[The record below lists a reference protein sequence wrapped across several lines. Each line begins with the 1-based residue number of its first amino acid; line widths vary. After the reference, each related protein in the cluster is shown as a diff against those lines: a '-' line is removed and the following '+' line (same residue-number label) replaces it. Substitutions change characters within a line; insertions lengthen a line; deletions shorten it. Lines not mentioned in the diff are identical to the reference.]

1 MSSPAPG
8 KAGSVAQRAAEGRR
22 TEPVRGSQS
31 ETLQAQAGNRAVSQL
46 LGGGTPLSDSV
57 RADMEARFGTS
68 FSDVRIH
75 TGPNAQTAT
84 SALGAAAFTHGQ
96 DVVFGHGGVA
106 PESGAGKRLLAHEL
120 AHVVQQRRGGL
131 APAPGNASPTE
142 IGAERAANDVVA
154 GAGPVQVQGASA
166 IGIAKSE
173 EADGATDDSAIAP
186 LLEGFRQRMVQL
198 LVGASALGGPGPALL
213 GKVIEGMSDQ
223 LYEELWVNGRGAKLF
238 WNVLSL
244 GPGELAKAGVT
255 YQLGVIEGAVT
266 PATDLFGMAV
276 FAENV
281 RNTLASL
288 AVSTYNASDQIGPEI
303 RALIASTS
311 ELTQAARDS
320 VSAIV
325 NDPDALNTLFSLPQ
339 ATYALATR
347 NAYDLGK
354 TSGLKVMAALESPW
368 TEEENATEAPKLGSS
383 TVLSWIGSNVNALR
397 KWGVVSPGAKIGEAV
412 GFAMGMVAIQLL
424 AMLATGGMS
433 GALKGAGTAMA
444 KVGTAVARISPRAGG
459 AISQVGGLVT
469 VLGSAANE
477 INLAIN
483 ALDDVA
489 MAALKRFVGPLLDK
503 LRVVLGSL
511 QDLLGKIR
519 DANKR
524 EALPAPRRS
533 SEELARRSSGPDVDP
548 ADEVTELKIA
558 PLRDEPDRGPGP
570 GLKKRSA
577 DDTWDPDAPAS
588 TESEPGQPSGSTLVP
603 PRAVDSPSGSAF
615 DPDDE
620 VTEMKVAPL
629 RDEPDRGPGPG
640 LRRRSVDDTWDPDA
654 PASTTLVPENPSGPN
669 TVPPSAIE
677 PATGSSVG
685 PDDVSDQRATPSPRP
700 LPDPAP
706 APIEPAPG
714 PVHPRAPDL
723 LDRPDYE
730 DVAWPANAP
739 RRGPLVDPA
748 TPQELAHD
756 RGPGGVRYADDPDFV
771 DPSSSPGPRRPPP
784 RYSPGSAAQDQRL
797 GRVRYEDPPPPTP
810 PNGPVVRDMSEE
822 EMAARRQRIDAA
834 QRPPRNAPDPNAPV
848 VEIGADDGTERIPP
862 EEMAMIIEDAR
873 MRLDWP
879 EVVPHAE
886 LEKVPPPPVVNRRGR
901 EKRRRGGT

>member
-1 MSSPAPG
+1 VSSPAAPG
-8 KAGSVAQRAAEGRR
+8 RTRSAAQQAEGAQHTR
-22 TEPVRGSQS
+22 PVGVN
-31 ETLQAQAGNRAVSQL
+31 EVDTLQSRAGNRAVSQL

-75 TGPNAQTAT
+75 TGPNAQTAS
-84 SALGAAAFTHGQ
+84 SALGAAAFTHGP
-96 DVVFGHGGVA
+96 DVVFGQGSFA

-131 APAPGNASPTE
+131 APVPGNASPTE
-142 IGAERAANDVVA
+142 IGAERAANDVAA

-186 LLEGFRQRMVQL
+186 LRERFRQTMVQL
-198 LVGASALGGPGPALL
+198 LVDASALGGPGPALL

-238 WNVLSL
+238 WNILSL

-255 YQLGVIEGAVT
+255 YQLGVIEGAVS
-266 PATDLFGMAV
+266 PVTDLFGMAV

-281 RNTLASL
+281 RNALASL
-288 AVSTYNASDQIGPEI
+288 TVSTYNASDQIGPEI
-303 RALIASTS
+303 RALIASTG

-354 TSGLKVMAALESPW
+354 AGGLKVMAALESPW
-368 TEEENATEAPKLGSS
+368 SEDKEASEAPELGVS
-383 TVLSWIGSNVNALR
+383 TVFSWIGSKVNALR
-397 KWGVVSPGAKIGEAV
+397 EWGVVSPGAKIGEAV

-424 AMLATGGMS
+424 ALLATGGMS

-519 DANKR
+519 DAEKR
-524 EALPAPRRS
+524 EALPAPRMS
-533 SEELARRSSGPDVDP
+533 SEELARRIRGSNVDPDEVPTQIFGPGERPTGTARAGESTAKQRPTDEAHSGLPEDSPSSDAAPETEAADENVPLPGKNWKQFNSEGGQGPQGFTKDPDPSPDDIVTEVPGARNAATPREPDGAKQFRPATDGEGAAERSFQKFPDAEAIDVRMQAREVIGVAEGPELPPRTATVQPGALIEAPIAGTDQVEMVTTNPMQHVYTTERLPPDPVPEVLTNEGPVSLEHATSHRPELLEDEPLAVDPPAAHQWKRFVDAPPGGTQTSGFQKYPDEMPDV
-548 ADEVTELKIA
+548 ARE
-558 PLRDEPDRGPGP
+558 
-570 GLKKRSA
+570 SA
-577 DDTWDPDAPAS
+577 
-588 TESEPGQPSGSTLVP
+588 GQNPTLVP
-603 PRAVDSPSGSAF
+603 DPEDVRIDEEAEAWAAGWGDLSPITPVSDTDRA
-615 DPDDE
+615 
-620 VTEMKVAPL
+620 
-629 RDEPDRGPGPG
+629 
-640 LRRRSVDDTWDPDA
+640 RRR
-654 PASTTLVPENPSGPN
+654 
-669 TVPPSAIE
+669 
-677 PATGSSVG
+677 
-685 PDDVSDQRATPSPRP
+685 
-700 LPDPAP
+700 
-706 APIEPAPG
+706 
-714 PVHPRAPDL
+714 
-723 LDRPDYE
+723 
-730 DVAWPANAP
+730 
-739 RRGPLVDPA
+739 
-748 TPQELAHD
+748 
-756 RGPGGVRYADDPDFV
+756 
-771 DPSSSPGPRRPPP
+771 
-784 RYSPGSAAQDQRL
+784 
-797 GRVRYEDPPPPTP
+797 
-810 PNGPVVRDMSEE
+810 
-822 EMAARRQRIDAA
+822 
-834 QRPPRNAPDPNAPV
+834 
-848 VEIGADDGTERIPP
+848 
-862 EEMAMIIEDAR
+862 
-873 MRLDWP
+873 
-879 EVVPHAE
+879 
-886 LEKVPPPPVVNRRGR
+886 
-901 EKRRRGGT
+901 RRRD